1 MGLLFFWRRQTRTKR
16 RNEATK
22 NSGGGDDGD
31 TVSDTNLS
39 YFDDKDCLRV
49 QIEQPKDGFF
59 CTLNVVGKVPLPP
72 KKVFDILTQ
81 EKGQVFRSIK
91 RVNYRKE
98 IKDDGH
104 GRKKTEV
111 EHVGIWKFGP
121 IKGEFVVR
129 MMVDQDR
136 NRGHIKFRLLKSSL
150 MKDFSG
156 EWTIEPY
163 DQDALDEMVRYPN
176 KQWGA
181 MHYLTKAVHR
191 FEESLM
197 HSTTSSLV
205 QLRQSVQPKLLP
217 PAPLDRV
224 LKQITLYQVKTIMK
238 DLCVE
243 AERIKALPPA
253 NASEVPRLKDIGHAE
268 GEHDD
273 RDKGSLAPFCKK
285 LFW

>member
-1 MGLLFFWRRQTRTKR
+1 MGLLSFLSWKR
-16 RNEATK
+16 RKHNATK
-22 NSGGGDDGD
+22 DALD
-31 TVSDTNLS
+31 TTAEDTNLS
-39 YFDDKDCLRV
+39 YFNDKDCLRV

-59 CTLNVVGKVPLPP
+59 CTINVVGKVPLAP

-81 EKGQVFRSIK
+81 EKGHVFRSIK
-91 RVNYRKE
+91 RVNYRKA
-98 IKDDGH
+98 IQDDGH

-111 EHVGIWKFGP
+111 EHVGVWRFGP

-176 KQWGA
+176 KKWGA
-181 MHYLTKAVHR
+181 MHYLSKAVHR

-224 LKQITLYQVKTIMK
+224 LKQITMYQIKTIMK
-238 DLCVE
+238 DLCAE
-243 AERIKALPPA
+243 AERIKALPPSLSREA
-253 NASEVPRLKDIGHAE
+253 AVVPDIEEA
-268 GEHDD
+268 DD
-273 RDKGSLAPFCKK
+273 GVSVVPFCKK
-285 LFW
+285 VFCSSR

>member
-1 MGLLFFWRRQTRTKR
+1 MGIPWLWFRRKR
-16 RNEATK
+16 RTSHDGN
-22 NSGGGDDGD
+22 DDSPASAED
-31 TVSDTNLS
+31 TQLS

-81 EKGQVFRSIK
+81 EKGHVFRSIK
-91 RVNYRKE
+91 RVNYRKA
-98 IKDDGH
+98 IQDDGH

-111 EHVGIWKFGP
+111 EHVGVWRFGP
-121 IKGEFVVR
+121 VKGEFVVR

-136 NRGHIKFRLLKSSL
+136 NKGHIKFRLLHSSL

-163 DQDALDEMVRYPN
+163 DQDALDELVRFPN
-176 KQWGA
+176 KKWGA

-205 QLRQSVQPKLLP
+205 QLRQSVQPKLMP
-217 PAPLDRV
+217 PSPFDRV
-224 LKQITLYQVKTIMK
+224 LKQITLYQIKAIMK
-238 DLCVE
+238 DLCAE
-243 AERIKALPPA
+243 AERIKALPPSHA
-253 NASEVPRLKDIGHAE
+253 HTVSDVKDIIPENDGAS
-268 GEHDD
+268 
-273 RDKGSLAPFCKK
+273 SLIPFCKK
-285 LFW
+285 FSR